1 MELVSKLSMREIAVN
16 IGGGHGGEH
25 DGEHDGVVSVRLADP
40 RQA

>member
-16 IGGGHGGEH
+16 IGGEY
-25 DGEHDGVVSVRLADP
+25 DGEYDGVVSVRLADP